1 MKALLDRVLKNDLCS
16 GCGMCSSV
24 ASDDALRM
32 RLNADGYHRPALNPA
47 YRDKEIADAPTT
59 GAFAKSCP
67 ALNLDI
73 RPYKSKNY
81 HPIWGEILDT
91 LKGYA
96 ADDEIR
102 QAGSSGGVISALA
115 QYCLDRKLVDG
126 VIQIQAS
133 QQDPLENVAIIS
145 RSRQNVIASS
155 GSRYAPASPGEAL
168 KWVAMS
174 TEKYLFI
181 GKPCDV
187 AAVRQMQARNPRLK
201 ENIPY
206 VVSFMCA
213 GTPSLHGTEQVLE
226 KLDAKREDVTA
237 FRYRGD
243 GWPGLTKATLK
254 NGEARTMTY
263 NDSWGKVLNRHL
275 QTRCKICPDGI
286 GEFADI
292 VCADGWEGDEK
303 GYPSFEERE
312 GNSLILVRTPNG
324 RELFRNAEADGVV
337 KAEAF
342 DTGSI
347 FAIQPFQYYRRTT
360 ILPRLWAMKLLMLKT
375 PSYKGFELGKGMREI
390 GLYQSFKAFT
400 GLLVR
405 RKKIKRRALETA

>member
-1 MKALLDRVLKNDLCS
+1 MLNNDLCS

-24 ASDDALRM
+24 ADDDAIKI
-32 RLNADGYHRPALNPA
+32 RLTGDGYHRPVLNAQYQNKPVA
-47 YRDKEIADAPTT
+47 NEQTSA
-59 GAFAKSCP
+59 AFAKSCP

-73 RPYKSKNY
+73 RPYKSANY

-96 ADDEIR
+96 TDNEIR

-115 QYCLDRKLVDG
+115 QYCLEKNLVDG

-133 QQDPLENVAIIS
+133 HTDPLENVATIS
-145 RSRQNVIASS
+145 RSRQNIIAS

-187 AAVRQMQARNPRLK
+187 AAVRQMQHDPRLK

-206 VVSFMCA
+206 IVSFMCA
-213 GTPSLHGTEQVLE
+213 GTPSLQGTEQVLD
-226 KLDAKREDVTA
+226 KLEVERKDVTA

-254 NGEARTMTY
+254 RRRTHH
-263 NDSWGKVLNRHL
+263 DLQRLLGKGAQPSPADPLQDLPGRHRRVRRYRL
-275 QTRCKICPDGI
+275 CRRLGRRR
-286 GEFADI
+286 
-292 VCADGWEGDEK
+292 K

-312 GNSLILVRTPNG
+312 GNSLILVRTAKG
-324 RELFRNAEADGVV
+324 RELFA
-337 KAEAF
+337 
-342 DTGSI
+342 T
-347 FAIQPFQYYRRTT
+347 RRPMV
-360 ILPRLWAMKLLMLKT
+360 L
-375 PSYKGFELGKGMREI
+375 S
-390 GLYQSFKAFT
+390 
-400 GLLVR
+400 
-405 RKKIKRRALETA
+405 KRRRSIRAASSPSSRSSTTAARRFFRGCWP

>member
-1 MKALLDRVLKNDLCS
+1 MKARLNRILKNDLCS
-16 GCGMCSSV
+16 GCGMCSAV
-24 ASDDALRM
+24 AEEDAIQM
-32 RLNADGYHRPALNPA
+32 RINRDGYRRPFLNAAFS
-47 YRDKEIADAPTT
+47 DKPIASEQTSRAF
-59 GAFAKSCP
+59 GASCP
-67 ALNLDI
+67 ALGLDI
-73 RPYKSKNY
+73 RPYKTEHY
-81 HPIWGEILDT
+81 HPIWGEVLEA

-96 ADDEIR
+96 GDEEIR
-102 QAGSSGGVISALA
+102 RAGSSGGVISALA
-115 QYCLDRKLVDG
+115 QYCLAKGLVDG

-133 QQDPLENVAIIS
+133 EQDPLENVAVIS

-155 GSRYAPASPGEAL
+155 GSRYAPASPAEAL
-168 KWVAMS
+168 RWVGMS

-187 AAVRQMQARNPRLK
+187 AAVRQMQAHSPRLR

-213 GTPSLHGTEQVLE
+213 GTPSLEGTHQVLE
-226 KLDAKREDVTA
+226 KLGAPRDEVTA

-243 GWPGLTKATLK
+243 GWPGLTKATLR
-254 NGEARTMTY
+254 NGEAKTMTY

-312 GNSLILVRTPNG
+312 GNSLILIRSETG
-324 RELFRNAEADGVV
+324 RALFRNAEADGVV

-342 DTGSI
+342 DVGGI

-360 ILPRLWAMKLLMLKT
+360 ILPRLMAMKLLLLKT

-405 RKKIKRRALETA
+405 RKKIKKRALETA

>member
-1 MKALLDRVLKNDLCS
+1 VTAMNAINAQSWIAVGRVADIPARGARVVKAPGGDIAVFRTGADEVY
-16 GCGMCSSV
+16 
-24 ASDDALRM
+24 ALRDRCPHAAGPLSNGIVHGRSVTCPLHNM
-32 RLNADGYHRPALNPA
+32 VFDLESGRALGP
-47 YRDKEIADAPTT
+47 DACT
-59 GAFAKSCP
+59 
-67 ALNLDI
+67 
-73 RPYKSKNY
+73 
-81 HPIWGEILDT
+81 
-91 LKGYA
+91 A
-96 ADDEIR
+96 ATVPVR
-102 QAGSSGGVISALA
+102 V
-115 QYCLDRKLVDG
+115 VDG

-133 QQDPLENVAIIS
+133 QTDPLENVATIS

-187 AAVRQMQARNPRLK
+187 AAVRQMQQHNPRLK

-206 VVSFMCA
+206 IVSFMCA
-213 GTPSLHGTEQVLE
+213 GTPSLQGTEQVLD
-226 KLDAKREDVTA
+226 KLEVEREDVTA

-254 NGEARTMTY
+254 NGDERTMTY

-312 GNSLILVRTPNG
+312 GNSLILVRTAKG
-324 RELFRNAEADGVV
+324 RELFRNAEAAGVV

-360 ILPRLWAMKLLMLKT
+360 ILPRLLAMKLLMLKT
-375 PSYKGFELGKGMREI
+375 PSYKGFELGKGAKEI
-390 GLYQSFKAFT
+390 GFYQSFKAFT

-405 RKKIKRRALETA
+405 RKKIKKRALETA

>member
-1 MKALLDRVLKNDLCS
+1 MKALLNRVLKNDLCS

-24 ASDDALRM
+24 ASDDAVQI
-32 RLNADGYHRPALNPA
+32 RLNADGYHRPVLNKA
-47 YRDKEIADAPTT
+47 YQGKTIASEQASS
-59 GAFAKSCP
+59 AFAKSCP

-73 RPYKSKNY
+73 RPYKSANY

-91 LKGYA
+91 LKGHA
-96 ADDEIR
+96 VDNEVR

-115 QYCLDRKLVDG
+115 QYCLDRQLVDG

-133 QQDPLENVAIIS
+133 QTDPLENTATIS
-145 RSRQNVIASS
+145 RSRQNIIASS
-155 GSRYAPASPGEAL
+155 GSRYAPASPAQAL

-187 AAVRQMQARNPRLK
+187 AAVRQMQAHDPRLQQ
-201 ENIPY
+201 NIPY

-213 GTPSLHGTEQVLE
+213 GTPSLHGTEQVLDQ
-226 KLDAKREDVTA
+226 LGVQRDDVST

-254 NGEARTMTY
+254 NGDARTMTY

-312 GNSLILVRTPNG
+312 GNSLILLRTEKG
-324 RELFRNAEADGVV
+324 RSLFRNAEADGVV

-342 DTGSI
+342 DTASI
-347 FAIQPFQYYRRTT
+347 FTIQPFQYYRRTT

-375 PSYKGFELGKGMREI
+375 PSYKGFELGKGMKEI

>member
-1 MKALLDRVLKNDLCS
+1 MKASLNRVLNNDLCS

-24 ASDDALRM
+24 ADDDAIKI
-32 RLNADGYHRPALNPA
+32 RLTGDGYHRPVLNSQYQNKPVA
-47 YRDKEIADAPTT
+47 NAQTSA
-59 GAFAKSCP
+59 AFAKSCP

-73 RPYKSKNY
+73 RPYKSENY

-96 ADDEIR
+96 ADNEIR

-115 QYCLDRKLVDG
+115 QYCLENKLVDG

-133 QQDPLENVAIIS
+133 QTDPLENVATIS

-187 AAVRQMQARNPRLK
+187 AAVRQMQQHNPRLK
-201 ENIPY
+201 DNIPY
-206 VVSFMCA
+206 IVSFMCA
-213 GTPSLHGTEQVLE
+213 GTPSLQGTEQVLD
-226 KLDAKREDVTA
+226 KLEVKRSDVTA

-254 NGEARTMTY
+254 NGDERTMTY

-292 VCADGWEGDEK
+292 VCADGWEG
-303 GYPSFEERE
+303 
-312 GNSLILVRTPNG
+312 
-324 RELFRNAEADGVV
+324 
-337 KAEAF
+337 
-342 DTGSI
+342 
-347 FAIQPFQYYRRTT
+347 
-360 ILPRLWAMKLLMLKT
+360 
-375 PSYKGFELGKGMREI
+375 
-390 GLYQSFKAFT
+390 
-400 GLLVR
+400 
-405 RKKIKRRALETA
+405 